1 MDAQQVEADPHSEA
15 QAVPSALNL
24 NGSWTETPVASEF
37 EFEFVLICL
46 IRFGRSSVW
55 LEQENRAS
63 TKEANEAAHADL
75 RVVTDLNCTRYA
87 MPGRATTRGSRDRP
101 EYVCIV

>member
-1 MDAQQVEADPHSEA
+1 MDAQQVEADSHSEA

-24 NGSWTETPVASEF
+24 NGSWTETPAALEF

-55 LEQENRAS
+55 LEQENRAFNQGG
-63 TKEANEAAHADL
+63 E
-75 RVVTDLNCTRYA
+75 
-87 MPGRATTRGSRDRP
+87 
-101 EYVCIV
+101 